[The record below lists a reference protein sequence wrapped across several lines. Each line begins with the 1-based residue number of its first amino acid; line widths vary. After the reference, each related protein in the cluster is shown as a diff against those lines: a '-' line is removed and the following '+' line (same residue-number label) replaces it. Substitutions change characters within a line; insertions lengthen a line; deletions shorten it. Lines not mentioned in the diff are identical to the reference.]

1 MLLPKV
7 DAEEQGDDGERDK
20 QWSRDL
26 ILLEG
31 EDTDECNLRN
41 YHANDND
48 LDKVHPQFTT
58 AIVAG
63 GVDEKELVS
72 KDTAKKDEAKASYKA
87 GQRRHGGIAKENHV
101 DQDHFSSKLTS
112 VEILQGVG

>member
-31 EDTDECNLRN
+31 EDTDKCNLRN
-41 YHANDND
+41 YHANNND

-72 KDTAKKDEAKASYKA
+72 KHTAKKDEAKASHKA
-87 GQRRHGGIAKENHV
+87 G
-101 DQDHFSSKLTS
+101 
-112 VEILQGVG
+112 